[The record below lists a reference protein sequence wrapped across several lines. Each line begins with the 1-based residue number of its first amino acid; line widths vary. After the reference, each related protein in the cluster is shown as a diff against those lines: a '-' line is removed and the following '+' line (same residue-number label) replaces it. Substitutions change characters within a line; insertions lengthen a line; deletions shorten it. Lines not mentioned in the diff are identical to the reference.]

1 MSGIFGWIAGD
12 AALEAAGA
20 TAQEMINGL
29 SAKGGAFQKT
39 SIDRQFALGIRT
51 DSQCAHWH
59 ESDDLT
65 VALQGYPNWADPSV
79 QSLARERGHAFAAA
93 QRFLNRGHE
102 FLDELHGPFSIA
114 ILDKANRRALLA
126 IDRFGVEPLCF
137 ARLTSGQIVFGTTAD
152 AVRAHPGVGATIE
165 AQTIYN
171 YLYFI
176 DKICAPATIYKEQ
189 QKLLPGQFLLYENGS
204 ARLQQYWQMP
214 YGSLGSQ
221 DEASLQE
228 ELLDV
233 LRAALR
239 RSISDEEDASIGA
252 FLSGGL
258 DSSTV
263 TSLLAE
269 VSGQSPKAFTIGF
282 RDQAYDE
289 TPFAVTAAKHAG
301 ATHDIFNLGADHMLE
316 SIVKI
321 ARAYDEPF
329 ANSSVVP
336 TYFCALRAQ
345 ELGIDLMLAG
355 DGGDELFAG
364 NSRYLD
370 DMVYQKYQRIP
381 SVARTLV
388 LEPLI
393 PRLPLREKI
402 SLFRRANNYVR
413 RARQSIPARLTSS
426 NVFEQVN
433 YHQAFEP
440 DVAAALDPL
449 APQKFVEDIYFGTAN
464 ATDLQRMMSV
474 DLRITLA
481 DSDLRKVRKACEL
494 AGVRVRFP
502 FLDDQLGAF
511 AAKIPSDWLCKNGEI
526 RSFYKAA
533 VRPILAKETIN
544 KSKHGFGLPTFEHID
559 RSAKLQALLCD
570 SLSGLKARRI
580 FSASWL
586 DHVISNV
593 RHGQSGLNCG
603 VAWDIAMLEIW
614 LQSRGPVSIGQETP
628 KRENLQ
634 IPA

>member
-12 AALEAAGA
+12 AAVETPGGV
-20 TAQEMINGL
+20 AQEMADGL
-29 SAKGGAFQKT
+29 AATGTAFQKM
-39 SIDRQFALGIRT
+39 SFDRQFALGIRAET
-51 DSQCAHWH
+51 QCANWH
-59 ESDDLT
+59 ESSDLA
-65 VALQGYPNWADPSV
+65 VALHGYPNWADSSV
-79 QSLARERGHAFAAA
+79 QTLARERGHAYAAA
-93 QRFLNRGHE
+93 QRFQSRGHE
-102 FLDELHGPFSIA
+102 FLGELQGPFSLA
-114 ILDKANRRALLA
+114 IVDKANRGVLLA
-126 IDRFGVEPLCF
+126 IDRFGVEAMCF
-137 ARLTSGQIVFGTTAD
+137 ARLPNGQVVFGTTTD
-152 AVRAHPGVGATIE
+152 AVRAHPAVDATIE

-176 DKICAPATIYKEQ
+176 DKVCAPATIYKEQ
-189 QKLLPGQFLLYENGS
+189 EKLLPGQYLLYENGKTH
-204 ARLQQYWQMP
+204 LQQYWRMP
-214 YGSLGSQ
+214 YGGPNSQ
-221 DEASLQE
+221 DERTLQN
-228 ELLDV
+228 ELLEA
-233 LRAALR
+233 LRGALR
-239 RSISDEEDASIGA
+239 RSISDEDPGSIGA

-289 TPFAVTAAKHAG
+289 TPYAVTAAEHAG
-301 ATHDIFNLGADHMLE
+301 AKHDIFYLGADHMLE
-316 SIVKI
+316 SIAKI
-321 ARAYDEPF
+321 AQAYDEPF

-336 TYFCALRAQ
+336 TYFCALRAR

-370 DMVYQKYQRIP
+370 DSVYQKYQRIP
-381 SVARTLV
+381 SLARTLV

-393 PRLPLREKI
+393 PRLPMKEKI
-402 SLFRRANNYVR
+402 PFFRRANNYVR

-426 NVFEQVN
+426 NVFEQVDFREV
-433 YHQAFEP
+433 FEP
-440 DVAAALDPL
+440 DVAATLDPM
-449 APQKFVEDIYFGTAN
+449 APQRFVENIYFGTAD

-502 FLDDQLGAF
+502 LLDDALGAF
-511 AAKIPSDWLCKNGEI
+511 AAKVPSNWLCRNGEI

-544 KSKHGFGLPTFEHID
+544 KRKHGFGLPTFEHID
-559 RSAKLQALLCD
+559 RNAALQTLLCD
-570 SLSGLKARRI
+570 SLSSLKARRI
-580 FSASWL
+580 FSTRWL
-586 DHVISNV
+586 DLVTSNV
-593 RHGQSGLNCG
+593 RQGHSGLNSG

-614 LQSRGPVSIGQETP
+614 LQSRGPVSFDQRNP
-628 KRENLQ
+628 KLEKFQ